1 MNVTKSITGKS
12 RLNDNGRIVIPAE
25 IRKEMA
31 LNPGDTVVMVL
42 EDGVLKIESQRTRVR
57 QVQQSLSKL
66 IPDGRRL
73 SDELIENRRNEARQ
87 EVEEWL
93 G

>member
-31 LNPGDTVVMVL
+31 LNPGDTVVMTL
-42 EDGVLKIESQRTRVR
+42 EDGILKIESQRSRVR
-57 QVQQSLSKL
+57 QVQQSLGKL
-66 IPDGRRL
+66 IPAGRRL
-73 SDELIENRRNEARQ
+73 SDELIESRHEEARQ

>member
-1 MNVTKSITGKS
+1 MNVTKSIIGKS

>member
-12 RLNDNGRIVIPAE
+12 KFNDNGRIVIPAE
-25 IRKEMA
+25 IRKEMS
-31 LNPGDTVVMVL
+31 LNAGETVIMTL
-42 EDGVLKIESQRTRVR
+42 EDGVLKIESQQGRVR
-57 QVQQSLSKL
+57 QVQQSLNRL
-66 IPDGRRL
+66 IPAGRRL
-73 SDELIENRRNEARQ
+73 SSELIENRRAEARQ